1 MTLSV
6 WLDERR
12 PASVPYN
19 RTRVEVRN
27 AHWAGVRPVIR
38 AALYVR
44 VSTREQTT
52 EPQGL
57 ELRQWAE
64 RLGLEIVKV

>member
-1 MTLSV
+1 
-6 WLDERR
+6 
-12 PASVPYN
+12 
-19 RTRVEVRN
+19 VRN